1 MKVGQHTRR
10 AAKLGSPD
18 AARLIGIVRDPIYKK
33 WAAALRAYERTLEK
47 RAKEEVDKTAVWRA
61 HDKASK
67 AYNWLSALPLT
78 PAELAEEYAQ
88 LSALSAR
95 KAETEAGASAYR
107 AAARRTELAALDAA
121 EAEHTVFVPGIGYV
135 RGKRVI
141 G

>member
-1 MKVGQHTRR
+1 MKAGPHTRR

-18 AARLIGIVRDPIYKK
+18 AKRLIGIVRDPIYKK

-47 RAKEEVDKTAVWRA
+47 RAKEEVDRQAVWRA

-67 AYNWLSALPLT
+67 AYNWLPALPLT
-78 PAELAEEYAQ
+78 PAELEQEHAQ
-88 LSALSAR
+88 LSALNAR
-95 KAETEAGASAYR
+95 KAETEAGASATR
-107 AAARRTELAALDAA
+107 AAGRRAELAALDAA
-121 EAEHTVFVPGIGYV
+121 EAEHTVYVPGVGYV